1 MTSRFA
7 EILDARVAE
16 LVGEGYEIRRIFAA
30 PADIEQLFRE
40 LGDAAVLLD
49 CDPAQD
55 RAWYGQYE
63 LSPADGEATLIM
75 HCRDDECWFT
85 ELERP
90 QEPVE
95 ALRAAS

>member
-1 MTSRFA
+1 MTSRFTD
-7 EILDARVAE
+7 ILDARVEE
-16 LVGEGYEIRRIFAA
+16 LASEGYEIRRIFAA

-49 CDPAQD
+49 CDPDQD

-63 LSPADGEATLIM
+63 LSPAEGEATRIM
-75 HCRDDECWFT
+75 YCRDDECWFT

-90 QEPVE
+90 QEPAE

>member
-7 EILDARVAE
+7 DILDARVTE
-16 LVGEGYEIRRIFAA
+16 LVAEGYEIRRIFAA

-49 CDPAQD
+49 CDPDQD

-63 LSPADGEATLIM
+63 LSPADGEATLLM
-75 HCRDDECWFT
+75 YCRNDECWFT
-85 ELERP
+85 ELDRSL
-90 QEPVE
+90 EPVE